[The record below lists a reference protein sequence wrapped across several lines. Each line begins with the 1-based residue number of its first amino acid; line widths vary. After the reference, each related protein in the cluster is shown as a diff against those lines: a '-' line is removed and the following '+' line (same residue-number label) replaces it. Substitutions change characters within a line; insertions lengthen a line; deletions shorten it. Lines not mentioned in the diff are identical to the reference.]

1 MSVSGRSPTGE
12 AHHQTGSSGGF
23 TDLRQKIP
31 GLSGKSS
38 GDTPPRARGFGGVA
52 SVASSVA
59 PRYVRVLV
67 SWPSRGF
74 DLGSSSSFQRWWP
87 PRALGRGAVAPQ
99 AWTLQWYTCPQERPK
114 NTSEIR
120 ANRSNWPNPFLGAI
134 CPCPNE

>member
-1 MSVSGRSPTGE
+1 MSISGRFPTGE

-31 GLSGKSS
+31 GLSGKCS
-38 GDTPPRARGFGGVA
+38 GDTPPRARGFEGLA

-114 NTSEIR
+114 NTSEIK
-120 ANRSNWPNPFLGAI
+120 AKSVELARSFPGRHLPL
-134 CPCPNE
+134 P